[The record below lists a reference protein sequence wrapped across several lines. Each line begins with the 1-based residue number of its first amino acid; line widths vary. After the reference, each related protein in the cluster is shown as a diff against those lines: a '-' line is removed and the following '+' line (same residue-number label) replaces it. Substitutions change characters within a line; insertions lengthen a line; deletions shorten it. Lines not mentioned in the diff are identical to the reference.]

1 MCDLQSFCSDHII
14 YVYFRGGYVNFSS
27 DHSPDP
33 TSNIS
38 DDWDDFLV
46 EEEIFDDVIDEATQV
61 LMSSLEDLH
70 EAAYDPRSAPRKYIR
85 RPREQY
91 HQHLVDDYF
100 SDNPLYPP
108 NVFRRRFRMSR
119 PLFLRIVDELGKWS
133 DYFITKLD
141 ALNRQGLTPLQK
153 CTAAIRQLANGSAAD
168 HLDEYLKIGDS
179 TGLEAMKMFAE
190 GVIAV
195 FGGHYLRRPTVEDA
209 ERLLKIGESQGF
221 PGMFGSIDCMHWQW
235 ERCPNA
241 WKGQFTRG
249 DQKVPTIILEAV
261 ASHDLWIWHAFF
273 GVAGSN
279 NDINVLNQS
288 TLFIEELKG
297 QAPQVHYAVN
307 GNQYS
312 TGYYLADGIYPEW
325 AVFVKSISLPITEKD
340 KLFAQEQ
347 ESKRKDIERA
357 FGVLRRRFCILKRP
371 ARLHDRG
378 QLEKVVLACLILHN
392 MIVEDEK
399 TNDNIEEDLDLN
411 EAPSTM
417 TVHAPA
423 FSPEDYVTFERVLE
437 KDADIRDSSTHK
449 QLKKDLIE
457 HIWRRSRARRNTS

>member
-1 MCDLQSFCSDHII
+1 
-14 YVYFRGGYVNFSS
+14 
-27 DHSPDP
+27 
-33 TSNIS
+33 
-38 DDWDDFLV
+38 
-46 EEEIFDDVIDEATQV
+46 
-61 LMSSLEDLH
+61 
-70 EAAYDPRSAPRKYIR
+70 
-85 RPREQY
+85 
-91 HQHLVDDYF
+91 
-100 SDNPLYPP
+100 
-108 NVFRRRFRMSR
+108 
-119 PLFLRIVDELGKWS
+119 
-133 DYFITKLD
+133 
-141 ALNRQGLTPLQK
+141 
-153 CTAAIRQLANGSAAD
+153 
-168 HLDEYLKIGDS
+168 
-179 TGLEAMKMFAE
+179 
-190 GVIAV
+190 
-195 FGGHYLRRPTVEDA
+195 VEDA

-378 QLEKVVLACLILHN
+378 QLEKVVLVCLILHN

-399 TNDNIEEDLDLN
+399 TNDNIEENLDLN